1 MSKHRLKGREIMLFM
16 GASHATTQA
25 IGGSVSAEIEITAS
39 LIEVSDPN
47 SSQWLDFIVGRK
59 SWKMTLGK
67 LLILPDFYDGEKVGQ
82 KVTVQFGYSVNSREG
97 IAPEDR
103 FTAHYYEGTAIIT
116 RWVCSGKNGDYSTG
130 SFGFQGCSALNPIDL
145 PNFILDESELDDRD
159 VELE

>member
-25 IGGSVSAEIEITAS
+25 IGGSVSAEIEISAS

-82 KVTVQFGYSVNSREG
+82 KVTVK
-97 IAPEDR
+97 I
-103 FTAHYYEGTAIIT
+103 TAIDFEKKRI
-116 RWVCSGKNGDYSTG
+116 SLSMKALLND
-130 SFGFQGCSALNPIDL
+130 SAEEAPA
-145 PNFILDESELDDRD
+145 ETEAEAAEEAA
-159 VELE
+159 VEE